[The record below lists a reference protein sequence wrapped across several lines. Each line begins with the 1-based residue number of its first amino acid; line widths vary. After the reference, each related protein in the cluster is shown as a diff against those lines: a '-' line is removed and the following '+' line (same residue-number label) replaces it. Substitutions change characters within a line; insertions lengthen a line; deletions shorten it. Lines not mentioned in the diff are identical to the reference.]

1 MANIVPYSFAQEL
14 LKGNHNF
21 TQAAGT
27 GGGAGGYRISL
38 YTNNGGNVGAYTT
51 ASTIALTGP
60 SGGGAPNYEVATT
73 GGTAY
78 AAEQLVTG
86 TVANQTSVAT
96 LDFSTDPVWGAGG
109 AGPATFTARGAAIYK
124 NTGTP
129 ADDLLVVVLDF
140 TADFSCSNGTFTVT
154 FPAPA
159 SGSPAGSDA
168 LLSITS

>member
-14 LKGNHNF
+14 FKGNHNF
-21 TQAAGT
+21 TTTSGGSAG
-27 GGGAGGYRISL
+27 YKISL

-60 SGGGAPNYEVATT
+60 SAGGAPNYEVSTV
-73 GGTAY
+73 GTQY
-78 AAEQLVTG
+78 AALSLVTG
-86 TVANQTSVAT
+86 TVANHTNVAT
-96 LDFSTDPVWGAGG
+96 VDFSTNPVWGSGT
-109 AGPATFTARGAAIYK
+109 PATFTARGAAIYK

-154 FPAPA
+154 FPDPA
-159 SGSPAGSDA
+159 TGSPAGSDA

>member
-14 LKGNHNF
+14 FKGNHNF
-21 TQAAGT
+21 TTTSGASAG
-27 GGGAGGYRISL
+27 YKISL
-38 YTNNGGNVGAYTT
+38 YTNNGGSVGAYTT

-60 SGGGAPNYEVATT
+60 AAGGAPNYEVSTI
-73 GGTAY
+73 GTQY
-78 AAEQLVTG
+78 AALSLVTG
-86 TVANQTSVAT
+86 TVANQTNVAT
-96 LDFSTDPVWGAGG
+96 VDFSTNPVWGSVT
-109 AGPATFTARGAAIYK
+109 PATFTARGAAIYK

-154 FPAPA
+154 FPDPTT
-159 SGSPAGSDA
+159 GTPAGSDA

>member
-1 MANIVPYSFAQEL
+1 MANIVPTSFAQEL

-21 TQAAGT
+21 AQAAGT
-27 GGGAGGYRISL
+27 GGGAGGYKISL
-38 YTNNGGNVGAYTT
+38 YTNNGGNVGAYSA
-51 ASTIALTGP
+51 ASTIALLGP
-60 SGGGAPNYEVATT
+60 SGGGAPNFEVATT
-73 GGTAY
+73 GGTQY

-86 TVANQTSVAT
+86 TVANQTNVAT
-96 LDFSTDPVWGAGG
+96 VDFGTNPQWGTGT
-109 AGPATFTARGAAIYK
+109 PATFTARGAAIYK
-124 NTGTP
+124 NTGN
-129 ADDLLVVVLDF
+129 AANDLLVVVLDF

>member
-14 LKGNHNF
+14 FKGNHNF
-21 TQAAGT
+21 TTTSGVSAG
-27 GGGAGGYRISL
+27 YKISL

-60 SGGGAPNYEVATT
+60 AAGGAPNYEVSTI
-73 GGTAY
+73 GTQY
-78 AAEQLVTG
+78 AALSLVTG
-86 TVANQTSVAT
+86 TVANQTNVAT
-96 LDFSTDPVWGAGG
+96 VDFSTNPVWGSGT
-109 AGPATFTARGAAIYK
+109 PATFTARGAAIYK

-154 FPAPA
+154 FPDPTT
-159 SGSPAGSDA
+159 GTPAGSDA

>member
-14 LKGNHNF
+14 FKGNHNF
-21 TQAAGT
+21 TTTSGASAG
-27 GGGAGGYRISL
+27 YKISL
-38 YTNNGGNVGAYTT
+38 YTNNGGNVGAYTFN
-51 ASTIALTGP
+51 STIALTGP
-60 SGGGAPNYEVATT
+60 AAGGAPNYEVSTI
-73 GGTAY
+73 GTQY
-78 AAEQLVTG
+78 AALSLVTG
-86 TVANQTSVAT
+86 TVANQTNVAT
-96 LDFSTDPVWGAGG
+96 VDFSTNPVWGSPS
-109 AGPATFTARGAAIYK
+109 PATFTARGAAIYK

-154 FPAPA
+154 FPDPT

>member
-1 MANIVPYSFAQEL
+1 MANIVPTSFAQEL

-21 TQAAGT
+21 AQAAGT
-27 GGGAGGYRISL
+27 GGGAGGYKISL
-38 YTNNGGNVGAYTT
+38 YTNNGGNVGAYSA
-51 ASTIALTGP
+51 ASTIALLGP
-60 SGGGAPNYEVATT
+60 SGGGAPNFEVATT
-73 GGTAY
+73 GGTQY

-86 TVANQTSVAT
+86 TVANQTNVAT
-96 LDFSTDPVWGAGG
+96 VDVGTNPQWGTGT
-109 AGPATFTARGAAIYK
+109 PATFTARGAAIYK
-124 NTGTP
+124 NTGN
-129 ADDLLVVVLDF
+129 AANDLLVVVLDF

>member
-1 MANIVPYSFAQEL
+1 MANIVPYTFAQEL

-38 YTNNGGNVGAYTT
+38 YTNNGGNVGAYTFN
-51 ASTIALTGP
+51 STIALTGP
-60 SGGGAPNYEVATT
+60 AAGGAPNYEVSTIS
-73 GGTAY
+73 TAY

-86 TVANQTSVAT
+86 SVSNSTSVAT

-129 ADDLLVVVLDF
+129 ASDLLVVVLDF

-154 FPAPA
+154 FP
-159 SGSPAGSDA
+159 SPTAGTPTGSDA
-168 LLSITS
+168 LLSISS

>member
-1 MANIVPYSFAQEL
+1 MANIVPTSFAQEL

-27 GGGAGGYRISL
+27 GGGAGGYKISL
-38 YTNNGGNVGAYTT
+38 YTNNSNNVGAYSA
-51 ASTIALTGP
+51 ASTIALLGP
-60 SGGGAPNYEVATT
+60 SGGGAPNFEVATT
-73 GGTAY
+73 GGTQY

-86 TVANQTSVAT
+86 TVANQTNVAT
-96 LDFSTDPVWGAGG
+96 VDFGTNPQWGASA
-109 AGPATFTARGAAIYK
+109 AGSATFTARGAAIYK

-129 ADDLLVVVLDF
+129 ANDLLVVVLDF

>member
-1 MANIVPYSFAQEL
+1 MANIVPYTFAQEL

-86 TVANQTSVAT
+86 TVANQTNVAT
-96 LDFSTDPVWGAGG
+96 VDFSTDPVW
-109 AGPATFTARGAAIYK
+109 AIYK

-129 ADDLLVVVLDF
+129 ASDLLVVVLDF
-140 TADFSCSNGTFTVT
+140 GADFSCSNGTFTVT

-159 SGSPAGSDA
+159 SGTPAGSDA

>member
-14 LKGNHNF
+14 FKGNHNF
-21 TQAAGT
+21 TTTSGASAG
-27 GGGAGGYRISL
+27 YKISL

-60 SGGGAPNYEVATT
+60 AAGGAPNYEVSTI
-73 GGTAY
+73 GTQY
-78 AAEQLVTG
+78 AALSLVTG
-86 TVANQTSVAT
+86 TVANQTNVAT
-96 LDFSTDPVWGAGG
+96 VDFSTNPVWGSPS
-109 AGPATFTARGAAIYK
+109 PATFTARGAAIYK

-154 FPAPA
+154 FPDPA
-159 SGSPAGSDA
+159 SGSPAGTNA

>member
-60 SGGGAPNYEVATT
+60 AAGGAPNYEVSTIS
-73 GGTAY
+73 TAY

-86 TVANQTSVAT
+86 SVSNSTSVAT
-96 LDFSTDPVWGAGG
+96 LDFSTDPVWGAGA

-159 SGSPAGSDA
+159 SGTPAGSDA

>member
-1 MANIVPYSFAQEL
+1 MANIVPYTFAQEL

-60 SGGGAPNYEVATT
+60 AAGGAPNYEVSTIS
-73 GGTAY
+73 TAY

-86 TVANQTSVAT
+86 SVSNSTSVAT

-140 TADFSCSNGTFTVT
+140 GADFSCSNGTFTVT

-159 SGSPAGSDA
+159 SGTPAGSDA

>member
-1 MANIVPYSFAQEL
+1 MANIVPYTFAQEL

-78 AAEQLVTG
+78 AALSLVTG
-86 TVANQTSVAT
+86 TVANQTNVAT
-96 LDFSTDPVWGAGG
+96 VDFSTNPVWGSGT
-109 AGPATFTARGAAIYK
+109 PATFTARGAAIYK

-154 FPAPA
+154 FPDPA
-159 SGSPAGSDA
+159 TGSPAGSDA

>member
-14 LKGNHNF
+14 FKGNHNF
-21 TQAAGT
+21 TTTSGVSAG
-27 GGGAGGYRISL
+27 YKISL

-60 SGGGAPNYEVATT
+60 SGGGAPNYEVSTI
-73 GGTAY
+73 GTQY
-78 AAEQLVTG
+78 AALSLVTG
-86 TVANQTSVAT
+86 TVANQTNVAT
-96 LDFSTDPVWGAGG
+96 VDFSTNPVWGSGT
-109 AGPATFTARGAAIYK
+109 PATFTARGAAIYK

-154 FPAPA
+154 FPDPTT
-159 SGSPAGSDA
+159 GTPAGSDA

>member
-60 SGGGAPNYEVATT
+60 AAGGAPNYEVSTIS
-73 GGTAY
+73 TAY

-86 TVANQTSVAT
+86 SVAN
-96 LDFSTDPVWGAGG
+96 
-109 AGPATFTARGAAIYK
+109 
-124 NTGTP
+124 
-129 ADDLLVVVLDF
+129 
-140 TADFSCSNGTFTVT
+140 SNKCCNFRFFNRSSLGCRSSRPSNFY
-154 FPAPA
+154 
-159 SGSPAGSDA
+159 SKRSSN
-168 LLSITS
+168 L

>member
-14 LKGNHNF
+14 FKGNHNF
-21 TQAAGT
+21 TTTSGASAG
-27 GGGAGGYRISL
+27 YKISL

-60 SGGGAPNYEVATT
+60 AAGGAPNYEVSTI
-73 GGTAY
+73 GTQY
-78 AAEQLVTG
+78 AALSLVTG
-86 TVANQTSVAT
+86 TVANQTNVAT
-96 LDFSTDPVWGAGG
+96 VDFSTNPVWGSVT
-109 AGPATFTARGAAIYK
+109 PATFTARGAAIYK

-154 FPAPA
+154 FPDPTT
-159 SGSPAGSDA
+159 GTPAGSDA

>member
-1 MANIVPYSFAQEL
+1 MANIVPFSFAQEL

-21 TQAAGT
+21 TTTSGGSAGYKI
-27 GGGAGGYRISL
+27 GL
-38 YTNNGGNVGAYTT
+38 YTNNGGNVGAYST

-86 TVANQTSVAT
+86 AVANQTNVAT
-96 LDFSTDPVWGAGG
+96 VDFSTDPVWGAGG

-129 ADDLLVVVLDF
+129 ASDLLVVVLDF
-140 TADFSCSNGTFTVT
+140 GADFSCSNGTFTVT

>member
-1 MANIVPYSFAQEL
+1 MANIVPFSFAQEL

-21 TQAAGT
+21 TTTSGTSAG
-27 GGGAGGYRISL
+27 YKISL

-51 ASTIALTGP
+51 SSTIALLGP
-60 SGGGAPNYEVATT
+60 SGGGAPNFEVATS
-73 GGTAY
+73 GGTQY

-86 TVANQTSVAT
+86 TVSNSANVAT
-96 LDFSTDPVWGAGG
+96 VDFSTDPVWGAGG

-154 FPAPA
+154 FPAPTA
-159 SGSPAGSDA
+159 GSPTGTDA

>member
-14 LKGNHNF
+14 FKGNHNF
-21 TQAAGT
+21 TTTSGASAG
-27 GGGAGGYRISL
+27 YKISL

-60 SGGGAPNYEVATT
+60 AAGGAPNYEVSTI
-73 GGTAY
+73 GTQY
-78 AAEQLVTG
+78 AALSLVTG
-86 TVANQTSVAT
+86 TVANQTNVAT
-96 LDFSTDPVWGAGG
+96 VDFSTNPVWGSPS
-109 AGPATFTARGAAIYK
+109 PATFTARGAAIYK

-168 LLSITS
+168 LLSISS

>member
-14 LKGNHNF
+14 FKGNHNF
-21 TQAAGT
+21 TTTSGGSAG
-27 GGGAGGYRISL
+27 YKISL

-73 GGTAY
+73 GGTQY
-78 AAEQLVTG
+78 AALSLVTG
-86 TVANQTSVAT
+86 TVANQTNVAT
-96 LDFSTDPVWGAGG
+96 VDFSTNPVWGSGT
-109 AGPATFTARGAAIYK
+109 PATFTARGAAIYK

-154 FPAPA
+154 FPDPA
-159 SGSPAGSDA
+159 TGSPAGSDA

>member
-14 LKGNHNF
+14 FKGNHNF
-21 TQAAGT
+21 TTTSGVSAG
-27 GGGAGGYRISL
+27 YKISL

-73 GGTAY
+73 GGTQYSA
-78 AAEQLVTG
+78 QSLVTG
-86 TVANQTSVAT
+86 TVANQTNVAT
-96 LDFSTDPVWGAGG
+96 VDFSTNPVWGSGT
-109 AGPATFTARGAAIYK
+109 PATFTARGAAIYK

-154 FPAPA
+154 FPDPTT
-159 SGSPAGSDA
+159 GTPAGSDA

>member
-27 GGGAGGYRISL
+27 SGGAGGYRISL
-38 YTNNGGNVGAYTT
+38 YTNNGGNVGAYNFN
-51 ASTIALTGP
+51 STIALTGP

-86 TVANQTSVAT
+86 SVSNSTSVAT
-96 LDFSTDPVWGAGG
+96 LDFSTDPVWGAGSL
-109 AGPATFTARGAAIYK
+109 GPATFTARGAAIYK

-140 TADFSCSNGTFTVT
+140 GADFSCSNGTFTVT

-159 SGSPAGSDA
+159 SGTPAGSDA

>member
-14 LKGNHNF
+14 FKGNHNF
-21 TQAAGT
+21 TTTSGASAG
-27 GGGAGGYRISL
+27 YKISL

-73 GGTAY
+73 GGTQYSALS
-78 AAEQLVTG
+78 LVTG
-86 TVANQTSVAT
+86 TVANQTNVAT
-96 LDFSTDPVWGAGG
+96 VDFSTNPVWGSGT
-109 AGPATFTARGAAIYK
+109 PATFTARGAAIYK

-140 TADFSCSNGTFTVT
+140 GGTKTATNGDFTIA
-154 FPAPA
+154 FPNISTPA
-159 SGSPAGSDA
+159 NAI
-168 LLSITS
+168 LSLTSS

>member
-1 MANIVPYSFAQEL
+1 MANIVPYTFAQEL

-60 SGGGAPNYEVATT
+60 AAGGAPNYEVSTIS
-73 GGTAY
+73 TAY

-86 TVANQTSVAT
+86 SVSNSTSVAT
-96 LDFSTDPVWGAGG
+96 LDFSTDPVWGAGA

-129 ADDLLVVVLDF
+129 ASDLLVVVLDF

-154 FPAPA
+154 FP
-159 SGSPAGSDA
+159 SPTAGTPTGSDA
-168 LLSITS
+168 LLSISS

>member
-14 LKGNHNF
+14 FKGNHNF
-21 TQAAGT
+21 TTTSGASAG
-27 GGGAGGYRISL
+27 YKISL

-60 SGGGAPNYEVATT
+60 AAGGAPNYEVSTI
-73 GGTAY
+73 GTQY
-78 AAEQLVTG
+78 AALSLVTG
-86 TVANQTSVAT
+86 TVANQTNVAT
-96 LDFSTDPVWGAGG
+96 VDFSTNPVWGSVT
-109 AGPATFTARGAAIYK
+109 PATFTARGAAIYK

-154 FPAPA
+154 FPDPA
-159 SGSPAGSDA
+159 TGSPAGSDA

>member
-1 MANIVPYSFAQEL
+1 MVNIVPFSFAQEL

-21 TQAAGT
+21 TTTSGASAG
-27 GGGAGGYRISL
+27 YKISL
-38 YTNNGGNVGAYTT
+38 YTNNGGSVGAYTT

-60 SGGGAPNYEVATT
+60 AAGGAPNYEVSTI
-73 GGTAY
+73 GTQY
-78 AAEQLVTG
+78 AALSLVTG
-86 TVANQTSVAT
+86 TVANQSNVAT
-96 LDFSTDPVWGAGG
+96 VDFTTNPVWGSVS
-109 AGPATFTARGAAIYK
+109 PATFTARGAAIYK

-154 FPAPA
+154 FPDPTT
-159 SGSPAGSDA
+159 GTPAGSDA

>member
-14 LKGNHNF
+14 FKGNHNF
-21 TQAAGT
+21 TTTSGGSAG
-27 GGGAGGYRISL
+27 YKISL
-38 YTNNGGNVGAYTT
+38 YTNNGGNVGAYTFK
-51 ASTIALTGP
+51 STIALTGP

-78 AAEQLVTG
+78 AALSLVTG
-86 TVANQTSVAT
+86 TVANQTNVAT
-96 LDFSTDPVWGAGG
+96 VDFSTNPVWGSGT
-109 AGPATFTARGAAIYK
+109 PATFTARGAAIYK

-154 FPAPA
+154 FPDPA
-159 SGSPAGSDA
+159 TGSPAGSDA